1 MDSIAK
7 KLQLLNCPANMYPRA
22 YKHIASLELISLEEL
37 EQILRLLLTKKIII
51 PKNGEILVS
60 PENFCVLTNGYEV
73 LNARIEEMEQI
84 DELDA
89 YREKLSRMN
98 SKSAIEN
105 IKKMIEMG
113 KPIKD
118 GTKYSK
124 VPFSIRRFNSL
135 NANKVKPETSVEKTE
150 VVSVEKQ
157 PEVSVI
163 PSMFEG
169 ILSEPQEQAL
179 TDESFEEFERLM
191 DSLQRI
197 MFTVYGVDEV
207 NDIIADNLIKLITSK
222 KSLLEVQDDKGSLD
236 ADLLYTAITYG
247 KSISEIEQQKLK
259 NSIDDELKA
268 LKEVDI
274 ELGRAS

>member
-1 MDSIAK
+1 
-7 KLQLLNCPANMYPRA
+7 
-22 YKHIASLELISLEEL
+22 
-37 EQILRLLLTKKIII
+37 
-51 PKNGEILVS
+51 
-60 PENFCVLTNGYEV
+60 
-73 LNARIEEMEQI
+73 
-84 DELDA
+84 
-89 YREKLSRMN
+89 
-98 SKSAIEN
+98 
-105 IKKMIEMG
+105 
-113 KPIKD
+113 
-118 GTKYSK
+118 
-124 VPFSIRRFNSL
+124 
-135 NANKVKPETSVEKTE
+135 
-150 VVSVEKQ
+150 
-157 PEVSVI
+157 
-163 PSMFEG
+163 
-169 ILSEPQEQAL
+169 
-179 TDESFEEFERLM
+179 M